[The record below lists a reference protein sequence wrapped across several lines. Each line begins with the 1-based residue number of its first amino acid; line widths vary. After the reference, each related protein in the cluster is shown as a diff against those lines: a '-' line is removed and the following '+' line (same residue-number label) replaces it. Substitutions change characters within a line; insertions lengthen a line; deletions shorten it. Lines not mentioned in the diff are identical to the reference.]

1 MQILLNKIIQTR
13 TIMPKSKHKD
23 LPQVLVLKRTYIQ
36 RFPNGQQVAL
46 YHSDHL
52 DQYITIPLDGSQF
65 SNTTEAVIEK
75 LNQISEKD
83 ETQTILFDDLSE
95 LNINKECADIILQF
109 VQSNEELVEQLLV
122 SDKSFL
128 EILEQ
133 AVQVSSDITESDQQQ
148 ELIEQ

>member
-1 MQILLNKIIQTR
+1 
-13 TIMPKSKHKD
+13 MPKSKHKE
-23 LPQVLVLKRTYIQ
+23 LPQVLVLKRTFIQ

-75 LNQISEKD
+75 LNKISENND
-83 ETQTILFDDLSE
+83 TQTILFDDLSE
-95 LNINKECADIILQF
+95 LNINKECADVILNF
-109 VQSNEELVEQLLV
+109 IESNEEVIEHLTV

-128 EILEQ
+128 EVLEQ
-133 AVQVSSDITESDQQQ
+133 AAQITSDIMESDQQQ
-148 ELIEQ
+148 ELTEQWKC

>member
-1 MQILLNKIIQTR
+1 MS
-13 TIMPKSKHKD
+13 KSKHKD
-23 LPQVLVLKRTYIQ
+23 LPQVLVLKRSYIQ

-52 DQYITIPLDGSQF
+52 DQFITIPLDGSQF

-75 LNQISEKD
+75 LNQISENND
-83 ETQTILFDDLSE
+83 TQTILFDDLSE
-95 LNINKECADIILQF
+95 LNINKECADVILKF
-109 VQSNEELVEQLLV
+109 VESHEELIDHLII

-128 EILEQ
+128 EVLEQ
-133 AVQVSSDITESDQQQ
+133 AAQIISDITESDQQQ